1 MNKTLKIN
9 QTAIDKTTNIVYN
22 TDITNNDNNNE
33 RETKM
38 TLTPNELLAM
48 VNKLNERPM
57 PNEVELDE
65 VDMRCDEAEYEHYEA
80 NWQEL
85 ESDDGHIELY
95 QD

>member
-1 MNKTLKIN
+1 
-9 QTAIDKTTNIVYN
+9 
-22 TDITNNDNNNE
+22 
-33 RETKM
+33 M

-80 NWQEL
+80 NWEEI
-85 ESDDGHIELY
+85 ESDDGHQELY
-95 QD
+95 ED

>member
-1 MNKTLKIN
+1 
-9 QTAIDKTTNIVYN
+9 
-22 TDITNNDNNNE
+22 
-33 RETKM
+33 M

-48 VNKLNERPM
+48 VNSLNERPM

-80 NWQEL
+80 NWEEL

-95 QD
+95 ED